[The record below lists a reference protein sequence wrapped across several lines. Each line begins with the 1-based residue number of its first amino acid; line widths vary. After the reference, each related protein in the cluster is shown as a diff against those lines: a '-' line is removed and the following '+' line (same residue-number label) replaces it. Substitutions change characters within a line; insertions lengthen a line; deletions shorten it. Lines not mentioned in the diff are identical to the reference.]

1 MLCYYLFQGGTKPKI
16 FLKKTENALDDVIKY
31 KEQRN
36 CAPIRGNLEKIVD
49 KQNDVRYWN
58 PKEIFT

>member
-1 MLCYYLFQGGTKPKI
+1 M
-16 FLKKTENALDDVIKY
+16 KKTENALDDVIKY